1 MVTRQEAQASLDS
14 ASAERDTI
22 QSNLLDLDGSF
33 GKQLLSG
40 ASLTG
45 ESRRRWDTAAAALA
59 ALWDTYTAYSA
70 IIDKAAEL
78 LAAARDRDLAA
89 VTALLSGRS
98 VRLIPGPAPLARRDL
113 ADAGVEEVTLA
124 TAVARMRRE
133 FAGVTEV
140 VAAAE
145 AVWGEVGGL
154 LDAAAGDLARATAQA
169 AGLADDALSGS
180 VAGVAAELSAQ
191 RSTLN
196 TDPLSLW
203 IDGAGGAGGAAGAGG
218 AGTISGHAD
227 TSGASQVRDRA
238 AAVAREVAA
247 VAAVRDSARQRIDAV
262 SATAASAVA
271 AWKDALE
278 ARQRAAVK
286 IAGELLPVIPVS
298 YPAAGFQREALDAL
312 ASGGQWQR
320 LSAEI
325 DRAERNLAAE
335 IASWQ
340 AAADAAGAT
349 LSQREELRGMLQAYK
364 AKAARLGAAEDLG
377 LTERYEAARDLLWTA
392 PCDLT
397 AAATAVAAYQQA
409 ILAIGRG

>member
-1 MVTRQEAQASLDS
+1 MVTRQEAQASLD
-14 ASAERDTI
+14 AATAERDTI
-22 QSNLLDLDGSF
+22 QANLLDLDGSF

-59 ALWDTYTAYSA
+59 ALWETYTAYSA
-70 IIDKAAEL
+70 IIDKAAGL
-78 LAAARDRDLAA
+78 LATTRDRDLSA

-98 VRLIPGPAPLARRDL
+98 VRLMPGPAPLARRDL
-113 ADAGVEEVTLA
+113 ADTGVEEVTLT

-145 AVWGEVGGL
+145 AVWGEVGGV
-154 LDAAAGDLARATAQA
+154 LDTAASDLARATAQA
-169 AGLADDALSGS
+169 AGLTDDALSAS
-180 VAGVAAELSAQ
+180 IAAVTAELSAQ
-191 RSTLN
+191 RATLN

-203 IDGAGGAGGAAGAGG
+203 VVGADGHG
-218 AGTISGHAD
+218 GHAD
-227 TSGASQVRDRA
+227 TIGASQVRERA
-238 AAVAREVAA
+238 AAVATEVAA
-247 VAAVRDSARQRIDAV
+247 VAAVRDGARQRIDTL

-286 IAGELLPVIPVS
+286 VADQLLPIVPVS
-298 YPAAGFQREALDAL
+298 YPATGYQREALDAL

-320 LSAEI
+320 LAAEI
-325 DRAERNLAAE
+325 DRAGRELAAE
-335 IASWQ
+335 IASWR
-340 AAADAAGAT
+340 AAADAAEAT

-392 PCDLT
+392 PCDL
-397 AAATAVAAYQQA
+397 AAAASAVAAYQQA

>member
-1 MVTRQEAQASLDS
+1 MVTRQEAQAALDR
-14 ASAERDTI
+14 ATAERDTI
-22 QSNLLDLDGSF
+22 QANLLDLDGSF

-45 ESRRRWDTAAAALA
+45 ESRSRWDLAAAALA
-59 ALWDTYTAYSA
+59 ALWETYTAYSA
-70 IIDKAAEL
+70 IIDKAADL
-78 LAAARDRDLAA
+78 LATTRDRDLAA

-98 VRLIPGPAPLARRDL
+98 VRLVPGRAPLARRDL
-113 ADAGVEEVTLA
+113 ADTGVEEVSIA
-124 TAVARMRRE
+124 AAVARMRRE

-154 LDAAAGDLARATAQA
+154 LDAAASDLARATAQA
-169 AGLADDALSGS
+169 AGLTDDALSAS
-180 VAGVAAELSAQ
+180 IAAAAAELSAQ
-191 RSTLN
+191 RATLN
-196 TDPLSLW
+196 TDPLVLW
-203 IDGAGGAGGAAGAGG
+203 VPDGTAGPG
-218 AGTISGHAD
+218 GHAD
-227 TSGASQVRDRA
+227 TSGARQARERA
-238 AAVAREVAA
+238 AAVAAEVAS
-247 VAAVRDSARQRIDAV
+247 VAAVRDGARQRIEAL

-271 AWKDALE
+271 TWKDALE

-286 IAGELLPVIPVS
+286 IADQFLPVVPVS

-320 LSAEI
+320 LAAEI
-325 DRAERNLAAE
+325 DRAGRDLAAE
-335 IASWQ
+335 ISSWR
-340 AAADAAGAT
+340 AAADAAEAT

-392 PCDLT
+392 PCDL
-397 AAATAVAAYQQA
+397 AAAASAVAAYQQA

>member
-1 MVTRQEAQASLDS
+1 MVTRQEAQASLD
-14 ASAERDTI
+14 AATAERDTI

-33 GKQLLSG
+33 GKRLLSG
-40 ASLTG
+40 ASLVG
-45 ESRRRWDTAAAALA
+45 ESRRRWDAAAAALA
-59 ALWDTYTAYSA
+59 ALWDTYTAYTA

-78 LAAARDRDLAA
+78 LATARDRDLAA

-98 VRLIPGPAPLARRDL
+98 VRLMPGPAPLARRDL
-113 ADAGVEEVTLA
+113 ADTGVEEVTLA

-154 LDAAAGDLARATAQA
+154 LDAAASDLTRATAQA
-169 AGLADDALSGS
+169 ADLADDALSGS
-180 VAGVAAELSAQ
+180 IAAAAAELSAQ
-191 RSTLN
+191 RATLN

-203 IDGAGGAGGAAGAGG
+203 LAGPAGAGG
-218 AGTISGHAD
+218 TGALSGHAD
-227 TSGASQVRDRA
+227 TSGASQVRDQA
-238 AAVAREVAA
+238 AAVAAEVAA
-247 VAAVRDSARQRIDAV
+247 VAAVRDSARQRIDAL
-262 SATAASAVA
+262 SATAAGAVA

-286 IAGELLPVIPVS
+286 IADELLPVIPVF

-312 ASGGQWQR
+312 ASGRQWQL

-325 DRAERNLAAE
+325 DRAERALAAE
-335 IASWQ
+335 IASWR
-340 AAADAAGAT
+340 AAADAAEAT

-392 PCDLT
+392 PCDLK